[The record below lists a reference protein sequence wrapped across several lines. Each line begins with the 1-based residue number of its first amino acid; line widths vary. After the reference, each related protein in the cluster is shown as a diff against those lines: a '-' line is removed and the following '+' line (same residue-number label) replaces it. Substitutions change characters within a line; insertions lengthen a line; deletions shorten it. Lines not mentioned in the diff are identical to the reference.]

1 MCEAVFRK
9 EKQKIFIKNAGIEAD
24 EENEE
29 ISSVEYTYAGNR
41 RDDCTYDA
49 NGNLTAS
56 SDGWTVTYNLLNLPA
71 SAVKNAGTDDEQ
83 TVEWSYLADGT
94 KIAAYVDPS
103 NSSFTAQQ
111 RYVITDHLGSTRVVL
126 NNAGSVAERY
136 DYYPYGEKIDVS
148 VASSGNTGKGNLGT
162 QNGYFCP
169 NSAILKHMGQKTTYL
184 VRKRSYDGPVR
195 TNRPV
200 VHRKLSCIRARILKI
215 FCIFRNNCYIC
226 L

>member
-9 EKQKIFIKNAGIEAD
+9 EKHKIFIKNAGVEAD

-56 SDGWTVTYNLLNLPA
+56 GDGWTVTYNLLNLPA

-94 KIAAYVDPS
+94 KIAAYVSPCVDVAVDTVAVDTFTYFKCFE
-103 NSSFTAQQ
+103 SFGHKKEP
-111 RYVITDHLGSTRVVL
+111 TDGTDAVYKRV
-126 NNAGSVAERY
+126 
-136 DYYPYGEKIDVS
+136 
-148 VASSGNTGKGNLGT
+148 
-162 QNGYFCP
+162 F
-169 NSAILKHMGQKTTYL
+169 
-184 VRKRSYDGPVR
+184 
-195 TNRPV
+195 
-200 VHRKLSCIRARILKI
+200 
-215 FCIFRNNCYIC
+215 
-226 L
+226 